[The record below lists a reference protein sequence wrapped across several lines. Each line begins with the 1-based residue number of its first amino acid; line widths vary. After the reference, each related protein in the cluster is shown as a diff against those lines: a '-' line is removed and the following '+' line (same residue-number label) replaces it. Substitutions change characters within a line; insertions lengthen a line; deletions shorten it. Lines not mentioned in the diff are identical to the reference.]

1 MNRIESRARLNRK
14 LEQALGTDLCLSL
27 ADPEVIEIML
37 NPDGKLF
44 IERLRGGME
53 CTGSLEP
60 EQAEILIGLVAHAL
74 HQEVNDKMPI
84 VSGEIPL
91 GRHRFE
97 GLLPPAVSAPTFSIR
112 RRAVNRIA
120 LEDYVRQETMSAT
133 QYDRLLRAIEAR
145 HNILVCGGTGSGK
158 TTLANA
164 VLQEIHK
171 CFPDDRIVLIEDT
184 LEIDCPAKNAVTLR
198 SSDSLAIDRLLKSTL
213 RLRPDRIMVGEV
225 RDGAA
230 LTLLKAWNTG
240 HPGGFTTLHANDAP
254 GALRRL
260 EQLVCEVSHM
270 PMQHVIADAIDLI
283 VSIKRSDGKRRID
296 EVVSVEGFDAGRY
309 LLV

>member
-1 MNRIESRARLNRK
+1 MSELVSRTRLNRK
-14 LEQALGTDLCLSL
+14 LEEALGADLCQRLV
-27 ADPEVIEIML
+27 DPDVIEVML
-37 NPDGKLF
+37 NPDGTLF
-44 IERLRGGME
+44 IERLTGGME
-53 CTGSLEP
+53 NIGSLEP
-60 EQAEILIGLVAHAL
+60 ARAEVLIGLVAHAL
-74 HQEVNDKMPI
+74 GQEVNNRMPI

-112 RRAVNRIA
+112 RRAINRIP
-120 LEDYVRQETMSAT
+120 LEDYVKQETMSPD
-133 QYDRLLRAIEAR
+133 QFDRLQRAIKAR
-145 HNILVCGGTGSGK
+145 QNILVCGGTGSGK

-171 CFPDDRIVLIEDT
+171 HFPDDRIVLIEDT

-198 SSDSLAIDRLLKSTL
+198 SSNSLAIERLLKSTL

-260 EQLVCEVSHM
+260 EQLVCEVSQM

-283 VSIKRSDGKRRID
+283 VSIKRSNGKRRID
-296 EVVSVEGFDAGRY
+296 EVVGVEGFDEGRY

>member
-1 MNRIESRARLNRK
+1 MKGSESRTRLNRK
-14 LEQALGTDLCLSL
+14 LEEALGTDLCRQL
-27 ADPEVIEIML
+27 ADPDVIEIML
-37 NPDGKLF
+37 NPDGTLF
-44 IERLRGGME
+44 VERLAGGME
-53 CTGSLEP
+53 IVGSLDP
-60 EQAEILIGLVAHAL
+60 ARAEVVIGIVAHAL
-74 HQEVNDKMPI
+74 DQEVNDIMPI

-112 RRAVNRIA
+112 RRAISQIP
-120 LEDYVRQETMSAT
+120 LEDYVGQEAMSPD
-133 QYDRLLRAIEAR
+133 QFDRLLRAIKAR
-145 HNILVCGGTGSGK
+145 QNILVCGGTGSGK

-171 CFPDDRIVLIEDT
+171 CFPNDRIVLIEDT

-240 HPGGFTTLHANDAP
+240 HPGGFTTLHANDAS

-260 EQLVCEVSHM
+260 EQLVCEVSQM

-283 VSIKRSDGKRRID
+283 VSIKRSEGKRRID